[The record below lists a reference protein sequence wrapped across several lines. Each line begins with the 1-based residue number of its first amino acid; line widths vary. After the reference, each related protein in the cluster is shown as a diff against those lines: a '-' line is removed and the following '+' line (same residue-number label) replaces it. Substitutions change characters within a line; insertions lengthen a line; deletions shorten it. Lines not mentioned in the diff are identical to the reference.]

1 MTNIEFD
8 MIPLEPMRLDQ
19 HRACSQRPLAVRCSS
34 LRSVGLRLTY
44 GIQEQTSPLQHA
56 GRTARWQLD
65 DPARCPRMPYPGNE
79 HDIWHSNSQ
88 ALLQM
93 KIIFCVEYYHPS
105 VGGAQEVVKQIAE
118 RLAHRGHDV
127 TVATTK
133 IALRNSARH
142 NGVKIV
148 EFNLSGNRVKGIDG
162 DVTKY
167 HEFLLTADADL
178 VFFYAAQ
185 QWTFDA
191 AWEILSKISA
201 KKILVPCGYSGLP
214 LRTYSKYFADMPAI
228 LAKFDAVIYHAQSYR
243 DIDFA
248 QTHGLRN
255 SVVIPNGAAAEE
267 FAVEPDLP
275 FRKSAGIDE
284 HAIVLLTVGTATGL
298 KGHLELLHAF
308 ALADFGEKQ
317 ALLVLN
323 GNEPQRDAHR
333 HIMRRLFELV
343 RTIGLRG
350 AASRLTRTVLPFLA
364 RQHGRGYSIGA
375 WISRINEGQFGN
387 KRVLRVDLPRDQLVQ
402 VYLQSDL
409 FVFASNIEYS
419 PLVLYEACAAGLPY
433 LTVPV
438 GNTTEIV
445 AWTGGGEICEAP
457 LDAEG
462 YTRVKPE
469 ALARAMERLIK
480 DPVHLAKLGAKGK
493 IASASRYSWAN
504 LCLEYEQL
512 FQKILEKEKPSD
524 NGTREF

>member
-1 MTNIEFD
+1 
-8 MIPLEPMRLDQ
+8 
-19 HRACSQRPLAVRCSS
+19 
-34 LRSVGLRLTY
+34 
-44 GIQEQTSPLQHA
+44 
-56 GRTARWQLD
+56 
-65 DPARCPRMPYPGNE
+65 
-79 HDIWHSNSQ
+79 
-88 ALLQM
+88 M

-118 RLAHRGHDV
+118 RLADRGHEV

-133 IALRNSARH
+133 IALRNSVSH
-142 NGVKIV
+142 NGVRVV
-148 EFNLSGNRVKGIDG
+148 EFNLSGNRVKGIAG
-162 DVTKY
+162 DVTEY
-167 HEFLLTADADL
+167 HDFLLTTDADL

-191 AWEILSKISA
+191 AWDILSKISA

-214 LRTYSKYFADMPAI
+214 FRAYSKYFADMPAI

-248 QTHGLRN
+248 RTHGLRN

-267 FAVEPDLP
+267 FAVEPDLS

-284 HAIVLLTVGTATGL
+284 RAIVLLTVGTATGL
-298 KGHLELLHAF
+298 KGHLEILHAF
-308 ALADFGEKQ
+308 ALADFDERQ

-323 GNEPQRDAHR
+323 GNEPQRDANR
-333 HIMRRLFELV
+333 NILRRLLEAV
-343 RTIGLRG
+343 RTVGLRG
-350 AASRLTRTVLPFLA
+350 TASRLARMALPFSG
-364 RQHGRGYSIGA
+364 RRHGRGHSIDA
-375 WISRINEGQFGN
+375 WMSRTNEGHFGN

-419 PLVLYEACAAGLPY
+419 PLVLYEACAAGLPF

-469 ALARAMERLIK
+469 VLAREMERLIK
-480 DPVHLAKLGAKGK
+480 DPVYLAKLGAKGK
-493 IASASRYSWAN
+493 IASASRYNWAD
-504 LCLEYEQL
+504 LCLEYERL
-512 FQKILEKEKPSD
+512 FQKLLEKEKPSD
-524 NGTREF
+524 NGTMEF